1 MATKGLRFYGYFSVL
16 SSLGIV
22 VEARK
27 ILSSFCYLVFF
38 LLFNVTFARL
48 EYRDVFFFFFFF
60 FFGLDELWNV
70 GKYFARNL

>member
-48 EYRDVFFFFFFF
+48 EYRDVFFFFF
-60 FFGLDELWNV
+60 GLDELWNV